1 MRGGKGQCSRNED
14 LARSPTV
21 RTPNSAQRSRSN
33 EPQLKAFKRIR
44 ATLCFQPSKAP
55 PSRSLLAL
63 REGGTG
69 PARPFQRV
77 SDAAAPLACQRAPGD
92 PGVSRDSQ
100 PRLPGEQRLRDPVPG
115 AAAAPGQGRA
125 GCSLGQ
131 VESTGSGSPRDIS
144 GQPWE
149 QGTKKPRRAS
159 AQGRGE

>member
-14 LARSPTV
+14 LARRSPTV
-21 RTPNSAQRSRSN
+21 CTPNSAQRSRSN
-33 EPQLKAFKRIR
+33 EPQLKAFKRIS

-55 PSRSLLAL
+55 PSRSLLVL
-63 REGGTG
+63 LEGGTG
-69 PARPFQRV
+69 PARPFQCV

-125 GCSLGQ
+125 GCSLAQ
-131 VESTGSGSPRDIS
+131 VASTGSGSPRDIS

-149 QGTKKPRRAS
+149 
-159 AQGRGE
+159 